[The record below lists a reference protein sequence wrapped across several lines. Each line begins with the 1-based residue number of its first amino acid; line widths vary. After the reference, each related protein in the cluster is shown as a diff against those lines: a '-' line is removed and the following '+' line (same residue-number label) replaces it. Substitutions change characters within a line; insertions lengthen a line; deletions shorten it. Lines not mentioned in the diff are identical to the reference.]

1 MLGIVVRFLA
11 ALVLVFATWNPT
23 GRSFYH
29 WLMGNLSNVTALLV
43 FAGVVLVIGWFLFLH
58 ATLEPLGL
66 LGIILTLAFFGSLT
80 WLVFDL
86 GWLSTNQR
94 GAELRGTGGHRG
106 DPRSWHVLGEHLAPT
121 LWAGRDGGG
130 SPSRLRANVKTVLSQ
145 F

>member
-58 ATLEPLGL
+58 ATLESLGL

-86 GWLSTNQR
+86 GWLSTNQ
-94 GAELRGTGGHRG
+94 G
-106 DPRSWHVLGEHLAPT
+106 
-121 LWAGRDGGG
+121 
-130 SPSRLRANVKTVLSQ
+130 VLSYVVLVVIAAILAVGMSWANIWRRLSGRVEVEEDRLHD
-145 F
+145 